1 MQNLFLVVNLLS
13 QKLHYWL
20 PAVLSFAF
28 SLLII
33 DGRGLLFYATYSL
46 ASFYILAFSSFFST
60 KAFLYLI
67 SENEIDSVLISNV
80 LIKEV
85 LLRVS
90 GISIAILMAAFFAEG
105 FEDMLVLLLFHS
117 FSQILKVIDP
127 FFEYIS
133 VRLKRMLFYTRVQI
147 IFRVVSFFFMALSLV
162 YSSGYFF
169 LCVGLCFAISE
180 SFFKCIYIVKL
191 LRVEGQRASVSKDR
205 KESLGIFGVQ
215 NFLSVIN
222 KQFDTFLLMFVVSD
236 LSIFAPYLFVKQ
248 IHGVVMTSTQP
259 ITHYF
264 YSKDKINTRVWA
276 LVIGGVCIS
285 AAAFCELLS
294 LIYTEFNF
302 LSFARWFYIIWLV
315 SLSSSIIPL
324 ILVRV
329 KKFKYQLYIS
339 LTCSLFVVGYVIF
352 TEVYREVQAE
362 GLIDVRLYVVFLGVL
377 LQFLSVIW
385 IKRLN
390 K

>member
-1 MQNLFLVVNLLS
+1 
-13 QKLHYWL
+13 
-20 PAVLSFAF
+20 
-28 SLLII
+28 
-33 DGRGLLFYATYSL
+33 
-46 ASFYILAFSSFFST
+46 
-60 KAFLYLI
+60 
-67 SENEIDSVLISNV
+67 
-80 LIKEV
+80 
-85 LLRVS
+85 
-90 GISIAILMAAFFAEG
+90 
-105 FEDMLVLLLFHS
+105 
-117 FSQILKVIDP
+117 
-127 FFEYIS
+127 
-133 VRLKRMLFYTRVQI
+133 
-147 IFRVVSFFFMALSLV
+147 
-162 YSSGYFF
+162 
-169 LCVGLCFAISE
+169 
-180 SFFKCIYIVKL
+180 
-191 LRVEGQRASVSKDR
+191 
-205 KESLGIFGVQ
+205 
-215 NFLSVIN
+215 
-222 KQFDTFLLMFVVSD
+222 MFVVSD
-236 LSIFAPYLFVKQ
+236 LYIFAPYLFVKQ

-264 YSKDKINTRVWA
+264 YSKDKINTKVWA